1 MLKKITTVLLSV
13 FFLCSMAIADTTN
26 VGVKLSYGT
35 LEASGTETTNLNS
48 TAVDSGSGDGTFPF
62 GSIFVEREFEL
73 SKANIALGIDYIPF
87 EAEVDKLGGGNGTDA
102 TVNLKDHF
110 TVYLQPSKKLDNGL
124 SVFGKIGYSQADV
137 KITDVSRQATTAGT
151 ASTDTGAT
159 KSLEGPMIGIGVEKE
174 VAFGAVRV
182 ELTHQE
188 YDDITYTNSNS
199 KVLTAKGI
207 ELQSINLSLVK
218 KF

>member
-1 MLKKITTVLLSV
+1 MLKKITTILLSV
-13 FFLCSMAIADTTN
+13 SFLSSVAIADTTN
-26 VGVKLSYGT
+26 IGVKLSYGT

-48 TAVDSGSGDGTFPF
+48 TAVSSGSGDGSFPF
-62 GSIFVEREFEL
+62 GSVFVEREIEL
-73 SKANIALGIDYIPF
+73 TNANIAFGLDYIPF
-87 EAEVDKLGGGNGTDA
+87 EAEVDKLGGGDGTDA

-110 TVYLQPSKKLDNGL
+110 TVYIQPSKKLDNGL

-137 KITDVSRQATTAGT
+137 KITDVTRQASTAGT

-199 KVLTAKGI
+199 KVLTAKNI
-207 ELQSINLSLVK
+207 ELQSLNLSLVK

>member
-1 MLKKITTVLLSV
+1 MLKKITTILFSV
-13 FFLCSMAIADTTN
+13 FFLSSMAIADTTN
-26 VGVKLSYGT
+26 VGVKLSYGS
-35 LEASGTETTNLNS
+35 LEASGTETTDQS
-48 TAVDSGSGDGTFPF
+48 TTVSSGSGDASFPYA
-62 GSIFVEREFEL
+62 SIFVEREIEL
-73 SKANIALGIDYIPF
+73 TNANIAFGLDYIPF

-110 TVYLQPSKKLDNGL
+110 TVYIQPSKKLDNGL

-137 KITDVSRQATTAGT
+137 KITDVTRQATTAGT

-174 VAFGAVRV
+174 VAIGAVRL
-182 ELTHQE
+182 ELTHTE
-188 YDDITYTNSNS
+188 YDDINYTNSNS
-199 KVLTAKGI
+199 KKLTAKDI
-207 ELQSINLSLVK
+207 KMQSINLSLVK